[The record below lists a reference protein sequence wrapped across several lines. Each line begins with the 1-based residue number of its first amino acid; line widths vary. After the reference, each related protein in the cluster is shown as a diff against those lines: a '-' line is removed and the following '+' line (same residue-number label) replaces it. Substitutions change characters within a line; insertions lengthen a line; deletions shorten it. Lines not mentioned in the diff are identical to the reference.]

1 MRRLLFCLLLIC
13 ACAPPDAG
21 RYQAIIGALLIDGT
35 GAAPTP
41 ISVVVT
47 DGARIRAAGHQAH
60 TPIPAGA
67 RKIRAEGKC
76 LLPALVDR
84 ATRRPLA
91 VSLEGHA
98 TVVEAIAAATRAHAT
113 PIAPGEPADLMLVAG
128 NPLEDPES
136 LKKPERLMLGGN
148 WVDVNPGAGQ

>member
-1 MRRLLFCLLLIC
+1 MRRLLLCLLAIS

-35 GAAPTP
+35 GAPPVP

-76 LLPALVDR
+76 LLPALVNR

-91 VSLEGHA
+91 IQLEGHA
-98 TVVEAIAAATRAHAT
+98 TLVEAIAAATRASAT
-113 PIAPGEPADLMLVAG
+113 PIAADQPADLMLVAG
-128 NPLEDPES
+128 NPLEDPEI
-136 LKKPERLMLGGN
+136 LQKPERLMLGGV
-148 WVDVNPGAGQ
+148 WVEVPSGAGQ

>member
-1 MRRLLFCLLLIC
+1 MRRLLFCLLAIS

-35 GAAPTP
+35 GAPPTP

-60 TPIPAGA
+60 TRIPAGA

-91 VSLEGHA
+91 IPLEGHA
-98 TVVEAIAAATRAHAT
+98 TLVEAVAAATRAYAT

-136 LKKPERLMLGGN
+136 LKKPERLMLGGQ
-148 WVDVNPGAGQ
+148 WVEVNSGAAQ